1 MGIFYP
7 AMVSFDYF
15 LEAHQTR
22 SISLQTW
29 KGMGTSQP
37 SQTLSQANF
46 AVWGKV
52 LGMAFETWDSDLP
65 QLLLE

>member
-15 LEAHQTR
+15 LEAHQSR
-22 SISLQTW
+22 SISPQAQ
-29 KGMGTSQP
+29 KGTGAPQP

-46 AVWGKV
+46 AVFREGTRHG
-52 LGMAFETWDSDLP
+52 L
-65 QLLLE
+65 